1 MPFILW
7 DPGNPG
13 GIACPMGSLPA
24 RAIFSAPGISL
35 RMRGRLKVPTLVMII
50 TKVGTFN
57 LPRILKEMPGA
68 LKMARAG
75 KLPIGQ
81 AIPPGFP
88 GSHKMKGMDR
98 VRNVVRKAA
107 SLKPKKPEVTG

>member
-1 MPFILW
+1 MIQH
-7 DPGNPG
+7 
-13 GIACPMGSLPA
+13 
-24 RAIFSAPGISL
+24 AIRYSVHNRPRYL
-35 RMRGRLKVPTLVMII
+35 RSSRTVE
-50 TKVGTFN
+50 
-57 LPRILKEMPGA
+57 EMPGA